1 MTKALRWIL
10 VAVLIGVGSLGALAR
25 VATADTTTG
34 TGQNVQ
40 DGDNSSSTGQK
51 GSASSGDAVAG
62 QVTGVVSSGDAS
74 VDATNK
80 SDDVKIK
87 TGDANGTNN
96 ASTFT
101 GLNASGTQN
110 AQETLCSQVRADVQ
124 MITHSAH
131 DGN

>member
-10 VAVLIGVGSLGALAR
+10 VVGLVLAGSLGTIAR
-25 VATADTTTG
+25 VALADTTTG

-40 DGDNSSSTGQK
+40 DGDNDSSTSQN

-80 SDDVKIK
+80 SDDVSIK
-87 TGDANGTNN
+87 TGDADGSND
-96 ASTFT
+96 AATFT
-101 GLNASGTQN
+101 GLNTSGTQTSVSASDLSVTSN
-110 AQETLCSQVRADVQ
+110 AQNIQEGDNS
-124 MITHSAH
+124 S
-131 DGN
+131 